1 MKRVTCVLG
10 LMMMAWLV
18 PTVASADTISYVD
31 PVIGVRGI
39 DSGLSADIRDA
50 TPQFFVD
57 PCQGLPDDYIC
68 RDYKIGEGDVDL
80 ADGIFAITLRF
91 LENGIPIAFESLI
104 ADFNFSQ
111 FQDVQSVE
119 GDPTAIRLSGDGSRL
134 TCGFVGGGEYDS
146 ELLVPKTCG
155 VGDDISIFLSLNSVP
170 ENERNSVFQVANL
183 AVNDVPN
190 APVPE
195 PGTLLLMGTGA
206 AAMVRKLRRKSVA

>member
-10 LMMMAWLV
+10 LMMLAWLV

-31 PVIGVRGI
+31 PVIGVRGL
-39 DSGLSADIRDA
+39 DPGFSANIRDS

-57 PCQGLPDDYIC
+57 PCQGLPADYIC
-68 RDYKIGEGDVDL
+68 RDYKIGAGDVDL

-104 ADFNFSQ
+104 PDIDFSQ
-111 FQDVQSVE
+111 FFDKQSVE
-119 GDPTAIRLSGDGSRL
+119 GDPTAIRLSGDGSKL
-134 TCGFVGGGEYDS
+134 TCGFVSGES
-146 ELLVPKTCG
+146 EIPVPKTCG
-155 VGDDISIFLSLNSVP
+155 IGDDIAIFLSLNSLP
-170 ENERNSVFQVANL
+170 EGERDAVFQVANL